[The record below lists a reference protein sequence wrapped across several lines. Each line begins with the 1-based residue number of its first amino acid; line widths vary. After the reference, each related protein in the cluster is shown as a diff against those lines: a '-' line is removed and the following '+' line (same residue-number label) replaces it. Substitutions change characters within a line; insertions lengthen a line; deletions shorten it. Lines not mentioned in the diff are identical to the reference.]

1 MTRLLALVVV
11 AVLSQGTASQTF
23 TGVITDSMCEKDH
36 SQMRMGPTD
45 ADCTRACVA
54 AHGAAYVLFDGTD
67 VYELS
72 DQQQPEAFAGG
83 KVRVVG
89 RLDAAK
95 KLIVVESMTAAD

>member
-1 MTRLLALVVV
+1 
-11 AVLSQGTASQTF
+11 
-23 TGVITDSMCEKDH
+23 MCEKDH